1 MIDRSLKK
9 LLQNRWNS
17 GKVLIV
23 LGPRQVG
30 KTTLLEQ
37 LCREHGE
44 FAFFNGDEADTQIRL
59 SNVNEAQL
67 LRLLSGNH
75 TVFIDEA
82 QRIENIGIT
91 LKIIH
96 DRIKDIRLVVS
107 GSSALELANDINE
120 PLTGR
125 KWEFILYPISWEE
138 LVQNQTYS
146 RAIGQLELRLIYGMY
161 PEVVTMTGDED
172 AVLRQIAASYLYK
185 DLLGYKGIRKP
196 DMLSKLLTA
205 LAFQVGS
212 EVSYNE
218 LSNTLRI
225 DRATIENYIDL
236 LEKAFVVFRLQPF
249 TRNLRSEIS
258 SSRKIYFYDNGMRNA
273 ILNNFSP
280 LALRNDTGALWENF
294 LVSERMKANH
304 YRQEHVKAYFWRT
317 HAQQEI
323 DYIEEYD
330 GQLHAYEFKWKSG
343 AKAKFPKTFIES
355 YPGTETQVI
364 TPDNFDEFLHY

>member
-1 MIDRSLKK
+1 MIVRSLER
-9 LLQNRWNS
+9 LLQSRWNS

-37 LCREHGE
+37 LCREQGE
-44 FAFFNGDEADTQIRL
+44 FAFFNGDEPDTQIRL

-67 LRLLSGNH
+67 RRLMSGHH

-91 LKIIH
+91 LKIIY
-96 DRIKDIRLVVS
+96 DRIKDVRLVVS
-107 GSSALELANDINE
+107 GSSSLELASNINE

-125 KWEFILYPISWEE
+125 KWEFTLYPVSWQE
-138 LVQNQTYS
+138 LLQNQSYS
-146 RAIGQLELRLIYGMY
+146 KAIQQLEIRLIYGMY
-161 PEVVTMTGDED
+161 PEVVTMAGDED
-172 AVLRQIAASYLYK
+172 AVLRQIAGSYLYK

-218 LSNTLRI
+218 LSNLLRI

-249 TRNLRSEIS
+249 SRNLRSEIS

-280 LALRNDTGALWENF
+280 LALRSDTGALWENF
-294 LVSERMKANH
+294 LISERMKANH
-304 YRQEHVKAYFWRT
+304 YGERHVKTYFWRT

-330 GQLHAYEFKWKSG
+330 GQLYAYEFKWKAG
-343 AKAKFPKTFIES
+343 AKVRFPKTFRDS
-355 YPGTETQVI
+355 YPQTESRVI
-364 TPDNFDEFLHY
+364 TPENFDDFLQY

>member
-1 MIDRSLKK
+1 MIERQLKS
-9 LLQNRWNS
+9 LLQSRWDS

-37 LCREHGE
+37 ICKE
-44 FAFFNGDEADTQIRL
+44 NGDYTFMNGDDIDTQNRL
-59 SNVNEAQL
+59 EINNEEQL
-67 LRLLSGNH
+67 KRLLSGKT

-82 QRIENIGIT
+82 QRIKNIGLS

-96 DRIKDIRLVVS
+96 DRLKHIRLIVS
-107 GSSALELANDINE
+107 GSSALELGSTIIE

-125 KWEFILYPISWEE
+125 KWEYHLFPISWAE
-138 LVQNQTYS
+138 LVQHKTYWNTLQ
-146 RAIGQLELRLIYGMY
+146 QLETRLICGMY
-161 PEVVTMTGDED
+161 PEVINQEGQEEQ
-172 AVLRQIAASYLYK
+172 VLRQITGSYLYK
-185 DLLGYKGIRKP
+185 DLLNFQGIRKP

-205 LAFQVGS
+205 LALQVGS

-225 DRATIENYIDL
+225 DRATIEQYIGL
-236 LEKAFVVFRLQPF
+236 LEQAFVVFRLPPF
-249 TRNLRSEIS
+249 SRNLRNEIS
-258 SSRKIYFYDNGMRNA
+258 SSRKIYFYDNGIRNA
-273 ILNNFSP
+273 IIGNFSP
-280 LALRNDTGALWENF
+280 LALRNDKGVLWENF

-304 YRQEHVKAYFWRT
+304 YRQAYGQRYFWRT

-330 GQLHAYEFKWKSG
+330 GQLHAYEFKWNPK
-343 AKAKFPKTFIES
+343 AKAKFPKTFKGA
-355 YPGTETQVI
+355 YPTATTQVI
-364 TPDNFDEFLHY
+364 TPDNFDGFLR

>member
-1 MIDRSLKK
+1 M
-9 LLQNRWNS
+9 LQNRWDS

-37 LCREHGE
+37 MCKEHGE
-44 FAFFNGDEADTQIRL
+44 FAFFNGDEPDTQIRL
-59 SNVNEAQL
+59 SNVSEAQL
-67 LRLLSGNH
+67 RRLLAGHH

-107 GSSALELANDINE
+107 GSSALELANNINE

-125 KWEFILYPISWEE
+125 KWEYILFPISWQE
-138 LVQNQTYS
+138 LVQNQTYA
-146 RAIGQLELRLIYGMY
+146 RAIPQLETRLIYGMY
-161 PEVVTMTGDED
+161 PEVVTMKGEED
-172 AVLRQIAASYLYK
+172 AVLRQIAGSYLYK

-249 TRNLRSEIS
+249 SRNLRSEIS
-258 SSRKIYFYDNGMRNA
+258 SSRKVYFYDNGMRNA

-280 LALRNDTGALWENF
+280 LALRNDVGALWENF

-304 YRQEHVKAYFWRT
+304 YRQAHVKAYFWRT

-330 GQLHAYEFKWKSG
+330 GQLHAYEFKWKTG
-343 AKAKFPKTFIES
+343 TKVKFPKTFTDS
-355 YPGTETQVI
+355 YPRTETLVI
-364 TPDNFDEFLHY
+364 TPDNFDDFLQY